1 MRDVIPLPEPPGFWL
16 RTLSSVLWPLWLFFM
31 HVLEIKLRFL
41 FWLSSKLRKTTPRW
55 GERFYVPQ
63 ASQLHDQSTKKI
75 FWIHGA
81 SLGEGLM
88 LVEVWLKF
96 IRSLPAEN
104 RSRVKAVLTLQSR
117 RGLQEL
123 RDYTKAKYKEKSPAL
138 TQVLP
143 EMMQAPLDLPSSVQR
158 FYNAIQPDTLIMAES
173 EIWPVMIFKAIQ
185 QKKKIFWIS
194 AQLGG
199 GGWSLWRLLMP
210 AINKEIPQ
218 VMKKEASSPSDESK
232 NYGNTR
238 AGRSPYGVVR
248 VAAATTADAWRFQ
261 NLFPGA
267 LTEVSG
273 DWKLMQTETNVPV
286 QGESIQYD
294 WCMVSVHFEELKP
307 LLKFWKSGGQ
317 KGFKVPARWILLLRY
332 EDEEESFHKFCQQ
345 YQLPWKIEARKG
357 LVIETCKHSVN
368 VLVGGSLY
376 PNIGIHNFREPLYC
390 RVRTWVGE
398 YYDLHRE
405 EVEKLLREGYLNLL
419 DPSDTPPREKMWKPL
434 SREFKETMGHYLE
447 NEKSKARDIRDRFFQ
462 DWQGLL

>member
-16 RTLSSVLWPLWLFFM
+16 RKFSSVLWPLWLFVM
-31 HVLEIKLRFL
+31 HVLEIKLRVL
-41 FWLSSKLRKTTPRW
+41 YWLGVKLRKTPPRW
-55 GERFYVPQ
+55 GERFYLPQ
-63 ASQLHDQSTKKI
+63 ASRLHEPHKQKV

-88 LVEVWLKF
+88 LVEVWLNF
-96 IRSLPAEN
+96 IRSLPTEKRAE
-104 RSRVKAVLTLQSR
+104 VKAVLTLQSR

-123 RDYTKAKYKEKSPAL
+123 KDYGKNQYEKKSEAL
-138 TQVLP
+138 AQVLP
-143 EMMQAPLDLPSSVQR
+143 EFLQAPLDLPSSVNR
-158 FYNAIQPDTLIMAES
+158 FYESIQPDTLIVAES
-173 EIWPVMIFKAIQ
+173 EIWPVMISGAIQ
-185 QKKKIFWIS
+185 RKKKIYWVS

-199 GGWSLWRLLMP
+199 GGWSMWRLLMP

-218 VMKKEASSPSDESK
+218 VLKKEASSPKDES
-232 NYGNTR
+232 NQYGNVR
-238 AGRSPYGVVR
+238 AGRVPYGVVR
-248 VAAATTADAWRFQ
+248 IAASTAEDAWRFQ
-261 NLFPGA
+261 NLFPAA

-286 QGESIQYD
+286 QGESILYD
-294 WCMVSVHFEELKP
+294 WCMVSVHLEELKP

-332 EDEEESFHKFCQQ
+332 ADEEEDFHKFCQQ
-345 YQLPWKIEARKG
+345 HQLPWKIEARKG
-357 LVIETCKHSVN
+357 LVIESCKHSVN

-419 DPSDTPPREKMWKPL
+419 DPSNTPPREKMWKPL

-447 NEKSKARDIRDRFFQ
+447 NEKAKARDIRKRFFQ
-462 DWQGLL
+462 EWQALL